1 MRVALA
7 LSTKRALAQSFRNL
21 LSRRTLDKITVKDI
35 VEDCGVNRQTF
46 YYHFHD
52 VYDLLEW
59 IFEDMMESMTAEE
72 LDYDDWAQGLDRI
85 VALML
90 GERRLI
96 LNAYHSISHEA
107 VSQFIKRWLRP
118 FIAAIVDREA
128 GGMDIAA
135 EDRDFVVDLFTL
147 GAIGFVTEWV
157 EEQMAESHLVNMEK
171 FKIALDGS
179 LESVLQR
186 FARKPS

>member
-1 MRVALA
+1 MA

-35 VEDCGVNRQTF
+35 VEDCCVNRQTF

-90 GERRLI
+90 EERRLI
-96 LNAYHSISHEA
+96 LNAYHSVSHEA

-128 GGMDIAA
+128 RGMDIAA
-135 EDRDFVVDLFTL
+135 EDRDFVIGLFTL
-147 GAIGFVTEWV
+147 GATGIVTEWV
-157 EEQMAESHLVNMEK
+157 EDQMAESRLVNMEK

-186 FARKPS
+186 FSRNPS

>member
-1 MRVALA
+1 MA

-135 EDRDFVVDLFTL
+135 KDRDFVVDLFTL
-147 GAIGFVTEWV
+147 GATGFVTEWV